1 MEPFGFVRL
10 IRYGNA
16 DSRSRR
22 EPVKKAISQGLG
34 PAFPMARATIPAMSE
49 PTRPRRRPASTVL
62 ALAATLAI
70 LVAACGTSDPSA
82 SPSPSAAPTA
92 APVATPSTAP
102 TAAPSGSPSPGAAD
116 AIYDTIEA
124 QVAEIRGL
132 PAKRPVPRQ
141 FITADEFKAM
151 IVEQFDE
158 EAPPSYVAAN
168 ERLYKALGLIP
179 SDSNLR
185 DLNLDLFGGGAVVG
199 VYRNDQGKLYVVS
212 KTGELGPNEKF
223 YFSHE
228 YDHALQDQ
236 NFTVFKDQDGILDQS
251 DRILAR
257 QAVYEGDATLL
268 MTQWGAGNLTQS
280 DFLEILAASANPE
293 VIAVL
298 DRTPAILRTPLEFP
312 YTTGF
317 GFVQT
322 VNGSGG
328 WDAVNDL
335 YARMPES
342 TEQILHPDKYAA
354 AEAPVKVALPADL
367 ATRLGT
373 GWKVAGQ
380 DTLGEL
386 QIGIWLREGGV
397 QTATADAAAAGWGG
411 DRLAVLEGPGGDWA
425 VAIETAWDTKRD
437 ADEFDGA
444 LSTALGKAR
453 GVART
458 LPGANDKTR
467 WVVIANDATTSSLV
481 TEALSLP
488 N

>member
-1 MEPFGFVRL
+1 
-10 IRYGNA
+10 
-16 DSRSRR
+16 
-22 EPVKKAISQGLG
+22 
-34 PAFPMARATIPAMSE
+34 MSE
-49 PTRPRRRPASTVL
+49 PTPPRRRPASTVL
-62 ALAATLAI
+62 VVAATLAI
-70 LVAACGTSDPSA
+70 LIAACGTTGPSA
-82 SPSPSAAPTA
+82 TPSPSIAPTT
-92 APVATPSTAP
+92 APVSTPSTAP
-102 TAAPSGSPSPGAAD
+102 TAAPSGSPSASAGDAD
-116 AIYDTIEA
+116 AVYDKIEA
-124 QVAEIRGL
+124 QVAELRGL
-132 PAKRPVPRQ
+132 PAKRPVERQ
-141 FITADEFKAM
+141 VITTDELKAM
-151 IVEQFDE
+151 LTEQFDE
-158 EAPPSYVAAN
+158 DAPPSYVAAN

-179 SDSNLR
+179 ADANLR
-185 DLNLDLFGGGAVVG
+185 DLTLDLLGGGVVG
-199 VYRNDQGKLYVVS
+199 FYRDDQGKLYVVS
-212 KTGELGPNEKF
+212 KTGEPGPNEKF

-268 MTQWGAGNLTQS
+268 MTQWAASNLTQA
-280 DFLEILAASANPE
+280 DLLELLAAGADPE
-293 VIAVL
+293 VTAVL
-298 DRTPAILRTPLEFP
+298 ARTPAILRAPLEFP

-317 GFVQT
+317 GFVQAI
-322 VNGSGG
+322 NGTGG
-328 WDAVNDL
+328 WDAVNSL

-342 TEQILHPDKYAA
+342 TEQILHPEKYRA
-354 AEAPVKVALPADL
+354 AESPVKVALPADV

-373 GWKVAGQ
+373 GWKVTAQ

-397 QTATADAAAAGWGG
+397 ESATANAAAAGWGG

-425 VAIETAWDTKRD
+425 VAIETTWDTKRD

-458 LPGANDKTR
+458 LPGVNDKTR
-467 WVVIANDATTSSLV
+467 WVVVASDLTTSSLV
-481 TEALSLP
+481 TEALGLP

>member
-1 MEPFGFVRL
+1 MSQPL
-10 IRYGNA
+10 
-16 DSRSRR
+16 RSH
-22 EPVKKAISQGLG
+22 
-34 PAFPMARATIPAMSE
+34 
-49 PTRPRRRPASTVL
+49 RRPASTVL
-62 ALAATLAI
+62 AFAATLAI
-70 LVAACGTSDPSA
+70 LVAACGTTGPSA
-82 SPSPSAAPTA
+82 SPSPSAAPTT

-102 TAAPSGSPSPGAAD
+102 TTAPAGSPSASADAAD
-116 AIYDTIEA
+116 AIYDAIEA

-141 FITADEFKAM
+141 FITAAEFKAM
-151 IVEQFDE
+151 ITEQFDE

-179 SDSNLR
+179 SDSSLR

-212 KTGELGPNEKF
+212 KSGGPGPNEKF

-251 DRILAR
+251 DRIIAR

-280 DFLEILAASANPE
+280 DFLEILAAGANPA
-293 VIAVL
+293 VTAVL
-298 DRTPAILRTPLEFP
+298 DRTPAILRAPLEFP

-342 TEQILHPDKYAA
+342 TEQILHPETYRA
-354 AEAPVKVALPADL
+354 AEAPVKVALPGDV

-373 GWKVAGQ
+373 GWKVAAQ

-397 QTATADAAAAGWGG
+397 QSATADAAAAGWGG
-411 DRLAVLEGPGGDWA
+411 DRLAVLEGPDGDWA
-425 VAIETAWDTKRD
+425 VAIETAWDTPRD

-444 LSTALGKAR
+444 VSTALGKAQ
-453 GVART
+453 GVAKT
-458 LPGANDKTR
+458 VPGANDRTR
-467 WVVIANDATTSSLV
+467 WVVVANDATTSSLV
-481 TEALSLP
+481 TKALGLP